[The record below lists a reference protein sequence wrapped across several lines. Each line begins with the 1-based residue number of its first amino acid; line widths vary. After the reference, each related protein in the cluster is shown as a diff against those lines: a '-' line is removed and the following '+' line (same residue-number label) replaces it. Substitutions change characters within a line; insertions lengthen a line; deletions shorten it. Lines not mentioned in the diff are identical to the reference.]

1 VAKMVKKCVKRR
13 ENASKCVIFDDFW
26 VDLVWNQG
34 EMVWNVVFGG
44 CCGGEKW
51 TNIAFYE
58 PRVRYSD
65 A

>member
-1 VAKMVKKCVKRR
+1 MVKKCVKRR

-26 VDLVWNQG
+26 MKMGRNQV
-34 EMVWNVVFGG
+34 EMVWNVVFGE
-44 CCGGEKW
+44 CCRGEKW

-65 A
+65 KGG